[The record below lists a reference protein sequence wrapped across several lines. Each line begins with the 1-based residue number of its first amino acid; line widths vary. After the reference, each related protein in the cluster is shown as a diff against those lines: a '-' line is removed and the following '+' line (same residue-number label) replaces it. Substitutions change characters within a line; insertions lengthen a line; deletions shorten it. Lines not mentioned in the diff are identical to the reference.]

1 MKANEQQIGGDHYK
15 DMAIQPIEFITK
27 NNIPF
32 IEGNII
38 KYICRWRVKGGVED
52 LKKARHYL
60 DMLIENE
67 EWSELNELNDWAN
80 KPFDIAKAYHTEITK
95 QMEDYFK
102 DELKVGDRVSI
113 IDTKRTYRCGD
124 DGIIINTREVSSG
137 TIFCVHFND
146 GDEWF
151 QYDDLANIKVDE
163 PKNLSF
169 YVLAE
174 RLKKLSDNPEQFKV
188 GDLAQ
193 VINTH
198 DNYYGEIG
206 SISGIV
212 GQIYYVNISGEDV
225 AYLKTSIK
233 KL

>member
-1 MKANEQQIGGDHYK
+1 MKATEQQIGGGHYK

-38 KYICRWRVKGGVED
+38 KYICRWRAKGGVED
-52 LKKARHYL
+52 LQKARHYL
-60 DMLIENE
+60 DMLI
-67 EWSELNELNDWAN
+67 D
-80 KPFDIAKAYHTEITK
+80 
-95 QMEDYFK
+95 ED
-102 DELKVGDRVSI
+102 
-113 IDTKRTYRCGD
+113 
-124 DGIIINTREVSSG
+124 
-137 TIFCVHFND
+137 
-146 GDEWF
+146 
-151 QYDDLANIKVDE
+151 Q
-163 PKNLSF
+163 PP
-169 YVLAE
+169 
-174 RLKKLSDNPEQFKV
+174 DNPEQFKV